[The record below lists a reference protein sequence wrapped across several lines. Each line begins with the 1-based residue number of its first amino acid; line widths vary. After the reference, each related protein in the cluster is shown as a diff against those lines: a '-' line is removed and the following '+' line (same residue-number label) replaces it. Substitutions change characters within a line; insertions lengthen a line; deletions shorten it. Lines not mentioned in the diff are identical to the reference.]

1 MLFSMIAVTAMVL
14 QAPSEPI
21 VSASWLAEHLNDA
34 NLVVVQVEGRRDAYS
49 QGHIPGSRFL
59 ALTDFATDAGG
70 LGRELPPVEELE
82 RVLRGLG
89 INHDSRVVIY
99 SSASPL
105 GAARLWMTL
114 DFLGYADHASLLD
127 GGLAAWR
134 AAGGAVTLEEPT
146 PRVGNITRRERAPF
160 LVTADWI
167 HPRLDDPNV
176 LLIDARPDNEYTGAD
191 NGMGGMVHPGHIPGA
206 YQMYWE
212 RLVESGNRSQL
223 LPLEVL
229 RREFEA
235 AGAAP
240 GKAVVAYCMVGM
252 RASLTYLVG
261 RMLGYD
267 MKFYDGSWHDWGARD
282 LPYVTGT
289 GRR

>member
-1 MLFSMIAVTAMVL
+1 MLFSLIALTAAAL
-14 QAPSEPI
+14 QAPSEP
-21 VSASWLAEHLNDA
+21 VVPASWLAQHLNDA

-49 QGHIPGSRFL
+49 RGHIPGARFL
-59 ALTDFATDAGG
+59 ALADFATDGG
-70 LGRELPPVEELE
+70 PGRELPAAEELE

-89 INHDSRVVIY
+89 INDDSRVVIY
-99 SSASPL
+99 GSANPL

-114 DFLGYADHASLLD
+114 DFLGHGDHASLLN

-134 AAGGAVTLEEPT
+134 AAGGAMTTEEPT
-146 PRVGNITRRERAPF
+146 PRAGNLTRRERAPF
-160 LVTADWI
+160 LVTANWI
-167 HPRLDDPNV
+167 HQRLDDPNV
-176 LLIDARPDNEYTGAD
+176 LLIDARPDDEYTGAD
-191 NGMGGMVHPGHIPGA
+191 NGMGGMAHPGHIPGA

-212 RLVESGNRSQL
+212 RLVASGNRSQL
-223 LPLEVL
+223 LPVEAL

-235 AGAAP
+235 VGAAP
-240 GKAVVAYCMVGM
+240 GKTVVAYCMVGM

-267 MKFYDGSWHDWGARD
+267 MRFYDGSWHDWGARD

-289 GRR
+289 ARR